1 MALHEYA
8 GFISE
13 HRNNGMS
20 CGDIATALCTQ
31 FGTTR
36 GFSERNVRR
45 WCAEQGLVRDFCPD
59 SQLEV
64 EVAEGILETGLS
76 FGRKMMTGY
85 LSAKGVKA
93 SEGRVGNVLR
103 SIHQP
108 YHIAR
113 QQGARNLNPIPY
125 NAEYMGHKLHVD
137 QNEKLVMFGVTHV
150 MAIDGFSKKVVGH
163 STMPIKNNIVI
174 YEEVYRPAVLSYGL
188 WDQVRVDCGKEFYLA
203 LFIQE
208 KLAEHRHNT
217 QRQPYLQTP
226 STRNH
231 VIERM
236 WSEVNARV
244 NYPLKTALVQLV
256 DQEEL
261 DMEDNTSRYCVSNLT
276 CQLARIGITNVI
288 QAWNAHR
295 IPGRG
300 IPNELAKEGCPA
312 KLSEDLLPVG
322 AVAAD
327 LYQQEMGSALKR
339 ESIFGSDPFP
349 SEEAQQWTETE
360 FGSLFDLL
368 SLYQNVVNHNYGP
381 FKNAVRS
388 LIDITS
394 RHVRPVTQ

>member
-64 EVAEGILETGLS
+64 EVAEGILETGSS

-226 STRNH
+226 SRNH
-231 VIERM
+231 VIRENVVGGEC
-236 WSEVNARV
+236 SS
-244 NYPLKTALVQLV
+244 QLPF
-256 DQEEL
+256 
-261 DMEDNTSRYCVSNLT
+261 EDSS
-276 CQLARIGITNVI
+276 
-288 QAWNAHR
+288 
-295 IPGRG
+295 GRG

-349 SEEAQQWTETE
+349 SEEAQQWTETITMA
-360 FGSLFDLL
+360 LL
-368 SLYQNVVNHNYGP
+368 KMQ
-381 FKNAVRS
+381 
-388 LIDITS
+388 
-394 RHVRPVTQ
+394 

>member
-1 MALHEYA
+1 
-8 GFISE
+8 
-13 HRNNGMS
+13 
-20 CGDIATALCTQ
+20 
-31 FGTTR
+31 
-36 GFSERNVRR
+36 
-45 WCAEQGLVRDFCPD
+45 
-59 SQLEV
+59 
-64 EVAEGILETGLS
+64 
-76 FGRKMMTGY
+76 MMTGY

-226 STRNH
+226 FTRNH

-276 CQLARIGITNVI
+276 CQLARIGITNVV

-300 IPNELAKEGCPA
+300 IPNKLAKEGCPA

-327 LYQQEMGSALKR
+327 LYQQEMGSDLKR

-388 LIDITS
+388 PIDITS